1 MGGMGDHGHV
11 LLAQTVALSLGAA
24 CLYGVTSVLQHS
36 AAASVAPER
45 SLRPSLI
52 VALVRRPRWLLG
64 NVADLA
70 AYLLQLLALRRGSLL
85 LVQTVLV
92 TGLLFA
98 LPLSAALCHARLRRK
113 DWLGAGAVVIGLAVF
128 LAVGL
133 PKGGRAQASGLAW
146 GLVLGLG
153 SALVIGLVVWAPRR
167 PGKLRAIHLGAACG
181 VLFGLNAALTKDAAQ
196 LFDGGLGHV
205 LTSWEPYVLVVLAS
219 LGFLLAQ
226 SAFHAGPLDASL
238 PLITI
243 ANPVAAALIGVLA
256 FHEAVAATPLAV
268 VAELAAVAAMVVGVT
283 VLARS
288 PLVAVGVPEPAS

>member
-1 MGGMGDHGHV
+1 MGDHGHV

-36 AAASVAPER
+36 AAATVAPER
-45 SLRPSLI
+45 TLRPSLI
-52 VALVRRPRWLLG
+52 LALLRRPRWLLG
-64 NVADLA
+64 NVADLG

-85 LVQTVLV
+85 IVQTVLV

-98 LPLSAALCHARLRRK
+98 LPCSAALGHLHLRRK
-113 DWLGAGAVVIGLAVF
+113 EWTGAIAIVVGLALF

-133 PKGGRAQASGLAW
+133 PEGGRGRASGLAW
-146 GLVLGLG
+146 
-153 SALVIGLVVWAPRR
+153 ALVFALGCTLVVGLVVTAPRQ
-167 PGKLRAIHLGAACG
+167 PGKSRAIHLGAACG
-181 VLFGLNAALTKDAAQ
+181 VLFGLNAALTKEAAH
-196 LFDGGLGHV
+196 LLDGGLGHI

-243 ANPVAAALIGVLA
+243 ANPVVAAAIGVLA
-256 FHEAVAATPLAV
+256 FHEAVAAAPLAV
-268 VAELAAVAAMVVGVT
+268 VAEVAAVAAMVAGVT
-283 VLARS
+283 ILARS
-288 PLVAVGVPEPAS
+288 PLVAGIAPEPAS